1 MTRVQALAALRTCV
15 ATLTGMDADTVALG
29 RSPSVPALAEGHVSL
44 VTLSDTGVGYPYAS
58 GASEVTQARQ
68 QEVQIDAWG
77 EVGCAGLERAH
88 ALLRAESP
96 ARRTLRTAGVSL
108 QGVDDLLD
116 TSTVDRTAYVP
127 RATCVVRIGYD
138 LVLSGVAPAES
149 ATSIVL
155 SALGEPTGDELD
167 AEDVATVPIP

>member
-1 MTRVQALAALRTCV
+1 M
-15 ATLTGMDADTVALG
+15 
-29 RSPSVPALAEGHVSL
+29 SPQP
-44 VTLSDTGVGYPYAS
+44 
-58 GASEVTQARQ
+58 R
-68 QEVQIDAWG
+68 
-77 EVGCAGLERAH
+77 
-88 ALLRAESP
+88 
-96 ARRTLRTAGVSL
+96 
-108 QGVDDLLD
+108 QGVLD